1 MQKYKFQ
8 KTKARLK
15 GKICFLN
22 LPQNMIGFS
31 MGSFVADFLQIKIK
45 RSPNICLSVD
55 IFNFHFQ

>member
-8 KTKARLK
+8 QTKAKLK

-45 RSPNICLSVD
+45 YFSKYLS
-55 IFNFHFQ
+55 FSWHF